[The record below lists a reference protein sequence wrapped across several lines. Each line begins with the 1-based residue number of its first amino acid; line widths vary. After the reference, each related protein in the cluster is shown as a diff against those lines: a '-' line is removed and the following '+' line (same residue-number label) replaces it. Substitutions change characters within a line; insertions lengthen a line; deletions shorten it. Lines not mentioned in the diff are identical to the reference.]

1 LFFCQFLASTIG
13 TLLSG
18 AVLSRRSFRL
28 QVLLGV
34 VFCLVGVAAL
44 IPADWIFGRYAV
56 ACYGFGLGITLPA
69 MNLAVAEA
77 NPARRAASVSVL
89 NFAWGIGAVGG
100 PVLLRLTH
108 SLDSYLILLSTLV
121 ALGLVGSGVFPMPSR
136 RTEAA
141 PLLPP
146 AGKPKHF
153 GTMAAVLAFS
163 MFLFCGIEN
172 AISGWASSL
181 ALPSFSNAYTAT
193 SASVAFWA
201 LFLAARALAP
211 LVLRIASEA
220 RLLLVSIILT
230 GAGVLA
236 LYFAGHAATILL
248 ACALAGLGVGPGFPL
263 LISQVSEFIGSGRPA
278 ATICFAF
285 AGVGAST
292 LPALVGIISARV
304 GQPRAGLMILLA
316 GLLILLAMTRGFGHH
331 KVSSVVVPS

>member
-1 LFFCQFLASTIG
+1 ML
-13 TLLSG
+13 
-18 AVLSRRSFRL
+18 
-28 QVLLGV
+28 
-34 VFCLVGVAAL
+34 
-44 IPADWIFGRYAV
+44 
-56 ACYGFGLGITLPA
+56 
-69 MNLAVAEA
+69 
-77 NPARRAASVSVL
+77 
-89 NFAWGIGAVGG
+89 
-100 PVLLRLTH
+100 
-108 SLDSYLILLSTLV
+108 
-121 ALGLVGSGVFPMPSR
+121 
-136 RTEAA
+136 
-141 PLLPP
+141 
-146 AGKPKHF
+146 
-153 GTMAAVLAFS
+153 
-163 MFLFCGIEN
+163 
-172 AISGWASSL
+172 
-181 ALPSFSNAYTAT
+181 
-193 SASVAFWA
+193 
-201 LFLAARALAP
+201 
-211 LVLRIASEA
+211 SEA